1 MPTLSP
7 AARGLVLLGLLG
19 GVAMVIAG
27 QHSFAGQQLP
37 GRGLA
42 FFLGGIFLFAVCW
55 LLAGQLE
62 RRSISDA
69 PDDGEAPT
77 PASDG
82 PFDWTR
88 AWGLGGLALFFGLL
102 GFYINDGNRIT
113 GPGAFFWFTGWAL

>member
-37 GRGLA
+37 GRGLT

-55 LLAGQLE
+55 LLAG
-62 RRSISDA
+62 
-69 PDDGEAPT
+69 
-77 PASDG
+77 
-82 PFDWTR
+82 
-88 AWGLGGLALFFGLL
+88 
-102 GFYINDGNRIT
+102 
-113 GPGAFFWFTGWAL
+113 